1 MAKTYSPELAKTVKN
16 YLDMND
22 WHYSFDEGK
31 GIYKCGV
38 NLKGKV
44 SECKL
49 FIDIKDKAILNYA
62 VINMRAD
69 ESSRQ
74 KVAEFITRANYG
86 LTFGNFEMDFE
97 DGEIRYK
104 MTVDCEN
111 QVPGYDVLDRMVV
124 MPPLMFQR
132 YGDGLLAVMFGF
144 SEPKEA
150 VEKSEEK

>member
-22 WHYSFDEGK
+22 WHYSFDEDK

-86 LTFGNFEMDFE
+86 LTFGNFEMDFD

-111 QVPGYDVLDRMVV
+111 QVPGYEVLDRMVV